1 MHFILIIGVLLAVIF
16 GPSWWVRRVMARY
29 SEPADRYPGT
39 GGELVNHL
47 ARQLK
52 IPDLG
57 VERTEQGDHYDPEA
71 KVVRL
76 TDDKYDGRSLTAI
89 TVAEVFHGVRRL
101 ADGRRKVALEAAALR
116 MFEEDFAQGPLVFDH
131 AAALVY
137 ADVVVQ
143 RERAG
148 RPISTADA
156 QIAAITRQH
165 AASLAT
171 RNVRDFDGLGL
182 DLIDPWSA
190 AI

>member
-1 MHFILIIGVLLAVIF
+1 MIVLDTNVLSELMRSAGSPAVMEWVDAQPAAELAV
-16 GPSWWVRRVMARY
+16 
-29 SEPADRYPGT
+29 
-39 GGELVNHL
+39 
-47 ARQLK
+47 
-52 IPDLG
+52 
-57 VERTEQGDHYDPEA
+57 
-71 KVVRL
+71 
-76 TDDKYDGRSLTAI
+76 TAM

-101 ADGRRKVALEAAALR
+101 ADGRRKAALEAAALR
-116 MFEEDFAQGPLVFDH
+116 MFEEDFVQAPLGFDH

-156 QIAAITRQH
+156 QIAAIARQH

-182 DLIDPWSA
+182 DLIDPWSVA
-190 AI
+190 T

>member
-1 MHFILIIGVLLAVIF
+1 MIVLDTNVLSELMRPAGSPAVVAWLDAQPAAELAV
-16 GPSWWVRRVMARY
+16 
-29 SEPADRYPGT
+29 
-39 GGELVNHL
+39 
-47 ARQLK
+47 
-52 IPDLG
+52 
-57 VERTEQGDHYDPEA
+57 
-71 KVVRL
+71 
-76 TDDKYDGRSLTAI
+76 TAI
-89 TVAEVFHGVRRL
+89 TVAEVFHGVRGL

-143 RERAG
+143 RERAR

-156 QIAAITRQH
+156 QIVAITRQH